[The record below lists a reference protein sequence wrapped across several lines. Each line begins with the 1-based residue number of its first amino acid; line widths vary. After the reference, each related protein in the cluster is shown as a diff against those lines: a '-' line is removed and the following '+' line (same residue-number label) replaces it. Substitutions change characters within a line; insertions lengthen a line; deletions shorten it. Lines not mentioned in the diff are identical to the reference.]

1 MSIPR
6 MRTVPEAFRELKKA
20 DPDTAYT
27 LRALRADVNNGKIPF
42 VQVGNGGTKRLIN
55 LDQLFAMLGAPSCL
69 PGQNDGETGKIRPV
83 R

>member
-6 MRTVPEAFRELKKA
+6 MRTVPEAFRELKAA
-20 DPDTAYT
+20 DPNTAYT
-27 LRALRADVNNGKIPF
+27 LRALRADVNSGKIPF

-55 LDQLFAMLGAPSCL
+55 LDKLFEMLANPAPV
-69 PGQNDGETGKIRPV
+69 PQAETGVIRPV